1 MLTTQNTQI
10 PTRRRRWQRSLVAV
24 ATLSLVAAACGS
36 DDAADEEPAAVE
48 EEATDEEVTEEEP
61 VEEEAMEEEAMEE
74 EPEEEA
80 MEEEAMEE
88 EAMEEEVEEPETS
101 ALVEQFDADGDG
113 TVTIGVAAAGPRDD
127 GGYVEGLVSFTEDW
141 ATENGFPAPIVV
153 DNIGADQAAQSM
165 SDLAQQGVDL
175 MFVGASEIAEPL
187 ADLTEAFP
195 DIFWYCNCGAGFE
208 ELPGLAQATDWGAA
222 IHYTGGVALG
232 QTLIETGGTQAVF
245 LGCCDLNFEVEAL
258 EATRAGM
265 ASVDPSLTLTY
276 VATGDFPF
284 DFANSANATAAFST
298 AVADGAT
305 LAYAYLDGALEPVGQ
320 AATEA
325 GLSVFAAGPA
335 DVCDRD
341 DGIDWTGSIVFDGG
355 LYAAEGVARI
365 VDGTLAEG
373 TTYQFPT
380 QQGLNGGLLCDPS
393 AEATAAI
400 DEAFALLAAFDEEL
414 MGQLGAISGAAYAG
428 G

>member
-1 MLTTQNTQI
+1 MSRTMK
-10 PTRRRRWQRSLVAV
+10 SLLAL
-24 ATLSLVAAACGS
+24 LSVLALIAAACGS
-36 DDAADEEPAAVE
+36 DDATDSAATTAPADETADT
-48 EEATDEEVTEEEP
+48 EAPPETDP
-61 VEEEAMEEEAMEE
+61 
-74 EPEEEA
+74 P
-80 MEEEAMEE
+80 
-88 EAMEEEVEEPETS
+88 EEEVEDADTTVPETTEPPPPPVP
-101 ALVEQFDADGDG
+101 AETQAIIDLLDADADG

-127 GGYVEGLVSFTEDW
+127 GGYVEGLVSFTEEW
-141 ATENGFPAPIVV
+141 ASDNGFPEPIVV
-153 DNIGADQAAQSM
+153 DNIGADEAAQSM

-187 ADLTEAFP
+187 GDLTEAFP

-222 IHYTGGVALG
+222 IHYTGGVAIG
-232 QTLIETGGTQAVF
+232 QALIESGGDTAVF

-265 ASVDPSLTLTY
+265 ASVDPSFTLDY

-284 DFANSANATAAFST
+284 DFANSGNATAAFST
-298 AVADGAT
+298 AIADGAT
-305 LAYAYLDGALEPVGQ
+305 VAYAYLDGALEPVAQ

-325 GLSVFAAGPA
+325 GIAVFAAGPA
-335 DVCDRD
+335 DVCERD

-355 LYAAEGVARI
+355 LYAAEGVNRI
-365 VDGTLAEG
+365 VDGSLSEG

-380 QQGLNGGLLCDPS
+380 QQGLNGGILCDGS
-393 AEATAAI
+393 ADATAAI
-400 DEAFALLAAFDEEL
+400 DGSFGLLAAFDEDL

>member
-1 MLTTQNTQI
+1 MFKM
-10 PTRRRRWQRSLVAV
+10 RKSLLAL
-24 ATLSLVAAACGS
+24 LSVLALVAAACGS
-36 DDAADEEPAAVE
+36 DETTDTAEDTTTTAAVVE
-48 EEATDEEVTEEEP
+48 DTEAPAETEAP
-61 VEEEAMEEEAMEE
+61 VEI
-74 EPEEEA
+74 EP
-80 MEEEAMEE
+80 
-88 EAMEEEVEEPETS
+88 PETTEAPPAPVDPGTA
-101 ALVEQFDADGDG
+101 ALIEQFDIDGDG

-127 GGYVEGLVSFTEDW
+127 GGYVEGLVGFTEDW
-141 ATENGFPAPIVV
+141 ASDNGFPEPIVV
-153 DNIGADQAAQSM
+153 DNIGADEAAQSM

-187 ADLTEAFP
+187 GDLTEAFP

-222 IHYTGGVALG
+222 IHYTGGVAIG
-232 QTLIETGGTQAVF
+232 QVLAESGGNKAVF

-265 ASVDPSLTLTY
+265 ASVDPAFTMDY

-284 DFANSANATAAFST
+284 DFANSGNATAAFAT
-298 AVADGAT
+298 AVADGVT
-305 LAYAYLDGALEPVGQ
+305 VAYAYLDGALEPVAQ

-325 GLSVFAAGPA
+325 GIAVFAAGPA
-335 DVCDRD
+335 DVCSRD

-355 LYAAEGVARI
+355 LYAAEGVNRI
-365 VDGTLAEG
+365 VDGTLTEG
-373 TTYQFPT
+373 STYQFPT
-380 QQGLNGGLLCDPS
+380 QQGLNGGILCDGS
-393 AEATAAI
+393 ADASAAI
-400 DEAFALLAAFDEEL
+400 DASFGLLAAFDEDL

>member
-1 MLTTQNTQI
+1 MPKHVQKFLA
-10 PTRRRRWQRSLVAV
+10 LLFA
-24 ATLSLVAAACGS
+24 LMMVAAACGS
-36 DDAADEEPAAVE
+36 DGDDAASDDTDTT
-48 EEATDEEVTEEEP
+48 EATTDDTEAEADESED
-61 VEEEAMEEEAMEE
+61 EAMEDDAMEDEAMED
-74 EPEEEA
+74 EA
-80 MEEEAMEE
+80 MEDDTPAT
-88 EAMEEEVEEPETS
+88 PETD
-101 ALVEQFDADGDG
+101 ALIAQFDSDGDG

-127 GGYVEGLVSFTEDW
+127 GGYVEGLVSFTEEW

-153 DNIGADQAAQSM
+153 DNIGADEAAQSM

-187 ADLTEAFP
+187 GDLTEAFP
-195 DIFWYCNCGAGFE
+195 DIFWYCNCGAGFP

-222 IHYTGGVALG
+222 IHYTAGVAMAQVLV
-232 QTLIETGGTQAVF
+232 ESGGTTAAF

-265 ASVDPSLTLTY
+265 ASVDPSLTLNY

-298 AVADGAT
+298 AIADGTT
-305 LAYAYLDGALEPVGQ
+305 LVYAYLDGALEPVAQ

-325 GLSVFAAGPA
+325 GVAVFAAGPA
-335 DVCDRD
+335 DVCERD
-341 DGIDWTGSIVFDGG
+341 DGISWTGSIVFDGG

-365 VDGTLAEG
+365 VEGTLTEG
-373 TTYQFPT
+373 STYQFPT
-380 QQGLNGGLLCDPS
+380 QQGLNGALVCEPS
-393 AEATAAI
+393 ADTTAAI
-400 DEAFALLAAFDEEL
+400 DASFGLLAAFDEDL
-414 MGQLGAISGAAYAG
+414 MNELGAISGAAYAG

>member
-1 MLTTQNTQI
+1 MLKM
-10 PTRRRRWQRSLVAV
+10 RKSLIAL
-24 ATLSLVAAACGS
+24 LSVLALMAAACGS
-36 DDAADEEPAAVE
+36 DDDSTASDDTTTTVAVDDT
-48 EEATDEEVTEEEP
+48 EAPEDTEV
-61 VEEEAMEEEAMEE
+61 
-74 EPEEEA
+74 
-80 MEEEAMEE
+80 
-88 EAMEEEVEEPETS
+88 PETTEPPEPPVDAETE
-101 ALVEQFDADGDG
+101 ALIQQFDADGDG

-127 GGYVEGLVSFTEDW
+127 GGYVEGLVSFTEEW
-141 ATENGFPAPIVV
+141 ASDNGFPEPIVV
-153 DNIGADQAAQSM
+153 DNIGADEAAQSM

-187 ADLTEAFP
+187 GDLTEAFP

-222 IHYTGGVALG
+222 IHYTGGVAIG
-232 QTLIETGGTQAVF
+232 QILVESGGTKAVF

-265 ASVDPSLTLTY
+265 ASVDPGLTMDY

-284 DFANSANATAAFST
+284 DFANSGNATAAFST
-298 AVADGAT
+298 AVADGVT
-305 LAYAYLDGALEPVGQ
+305 VVYAYLDGALEPVAQ

-325 GLSVFAAGPA
+325 GVAVFAAGPA
-335 DVCDRD
+335 DVCERD

-355 LYAAEGVARI
+355 LYAAEGVNRI
-365 VDGTLAEG
+365 VDGTLTEG

-380 QQGLNGGLLCDPS
+380 QQGLNGGILCEGS
-393 AEATAAI
+393 ADATAAI
-400 DEAFALLAAFDEEL
+400 DESFGLIAAFDEDL
-414 MGQLGAISGAAYAG
+414 MGELGAISGAAYAG

>member
-1 MLTTQNTQI
+1 MFKM
-10 PTRRRRWQRSLVAV
+10 RKSLLAL
-24 ATLSLVAAACGS
+24 LSVLALVAAACGS
-36 DDAADEEPAAVE
+36 DETTDTAEDTTTTAAVVE
-48 EEATDEEVTEEEP
+48 DTEAPAETEAP
-61 VEEEAMEEEAMEE
+61 VET
-74 EPEEEA
+74 EP
-80 MEEEAMEE
+80 
-88 EAMEEEVEEPETS
+88 PETTEAPPAPVDPGTA
-101 ALVEQFDADGDG
+101 ALIEQFDIDGDG

-127 GGYVEGLVSFTEDW
+127 GGYVEGLVGFTEDW
-141 ATENGFPAPIVV
+141 ASDNGFPEPIVV
-153 DNIGADQAAQSM
+153 DNIGADEAAQSM

-187 ADLTEAFP
+187 GDLTEAFP

-222 IHYTGGVALG
+222 IHYTGGVAIG
-232 QTLIETGGTQAVF
+232 QVLAEAGGNKAVF

-265 ASVDPSLTLTY
+265 ASVDPAFTMDY

-284 DFANSANATAAFST
+284 DFANSGNATAAFAT
-298 AVADGAT
+298 AVADGVT
-305 LAYAYLDGALEPVGQ
+305 VAYAYLDGALEPVAQ

-325 GLSVFAAGPA
+325 GIAVFAAGPA
-335 DVCDRD
+335 DVCSRD

-355 LYAAEGVARI
+355 LYAAEGVNRI
-365 VDGTLAEG
+365 VDGTLTEG
-373 TTYQFPT
+373 STYQFPT
-380 QQGLNGGLLCDPS
+380 QQGLNGGILCDGS
-393 AEATAAI
+393 ADASAAI
-400 DEAFALLAAFDEEL
+400 DASFGLLAAFDEDL

>member
-1 MLTTQNTQI
+1 MFKM
-10 PTRRRRWQRSLVAV
+10 RKSLLAL
-24 ATLSLVAAACGS
+24 LSVLALVAAACGS
-36 DDAADEEPAAVE
+36 DETTDTAEDTTTTAAVVDDT
-48 EEATDEEVTEEEP
+48 EAPAETEAP
-61 VEEEAMEEEAMEE
+61 VET
-74 EPEEEA
+74 EP
-80 MEEEAMEE
+80 
-88 EAMEEEVEEPETS
+88 PETTEAPPAPVDPGTA
-101 ALVEQFDADGDG
+101 ALIEQFDIDGDG

-127 GGYVEGLVSFTEDW
+127 GGYVEGLVGFTEDW
-141 ATENGFPAPIVV
+141 ASDNGFPEPIVV
-153 DNIGADQAAQSM
+153 DNIGADEAAQSM

-187 ADLTEAFP
+187 GDLTEAFP

-222 IHYTGGVALG
+222 IHYTGGVAIG
-232 QTLIETGGTQAVF
+232 QVLAESGGNKAVF

-265 ASVDPSLTLTY
+265 ASVDPAFTMDY

-284 DFANSANATAAFST
+284 DFANSGNATAAFAT
-298 AVADGAT
+298 AVADGVT
-305 LAYAYLDGALEPVGQ
+305 VAYAYLDGALEPVAQ

-325 GLSVFAAGPA
+325 GIAVFAAGPA
-335 DVCDRD
+335 DVCSRD

-355 LYAAEGVARI
+355 LYAAEGVNRI
-365 VDGTLAEG
+365 VDGTLTEG
-373 TTYQFPT
+373 STYRFPT
-380 QQGLNGGLLCDPS
+380 QQGLNGGILCDGS
-393 AEATAAI
+393 ADASAAI
-400 DEAFALLAAFDEEL
+400 DASFGLLAAFDEDL

>member
-1 MLTTQNTQI
+1 MKL
-10 PTRRRRWQRSLVAV
+10 LMAL
-24 ATLSLVAAACGS
+24 LSVLALIAAACGS
-36 DDAADEEPAAVE
+36 DDATESAETTPPADETSDTEAPPETDPPDDAME
-48 EEATDEEVTEEEP
+48 ED
-61 VEEEAMEEEAMEE
+61 AMEEEET
-74 EPEEEA
+74 PDTTEA
-80 MEEEAMEE
+80 APTVP
-88 EAMEEEVEEPETS
+88 AETQ
-101 ALVEQFDADGDG
+101 AIIDQFDIDGDG

-127 GGYVEGLVSFTEDW
+127 GGYVEAVVTFAEDW
-141 ATENGFPAPIVV
+141 ATGNGFGNPIIV
-153 DNIGADQAAQSM
+153 DNIGADEAAQSM

-175 MFVGASEIAEPL
+175 MIVGASEIAEPL
-187 ADLTEAFP
+187 GDLTEAFP

-222 IHYTGGVALG
+222 IHYTGGVAIG
-232 QTLIETGGTQAVF
+232 QALLEAGGDKAVF

-265 ASVDPSLTLTY
+265 ASVDPSFTMDY

-298 AVADGAT
+298 AVADGASV
-305 LAYAYLDGALEPVGQ
+305 AYAYLDGALEPVGQ

-325 GLSVFAAGPA
+325 GIAVFAASPA
-335 DVCDRD
+335 DVCSRD

-355 LYAAEGVARI
+355 LYVAEAVNLI
-365 VDGTLAEG
+365 VEGTLTEG

-380 QQGLNGGLLCDPS
+380 EQGLNGGILCDGS
-393 AEATAAI
+393 ADATAAI
-400 DEAFALLAAFDEEL
+400 DGSFGLLAAFDEDL